1 MPRTASPHPTEME
14 LKILKI
20 LWRIGPATVREVR
33 EELAALSDPAYTTVM
48 TLMGI
53 MTKKGYLSRRKKGP
67 GYVYRPRV
75 TEESVKKTML
85 SDLVD
90 RAFEGST
97 LSVMLNLIET
107 EGIRSEELEE
117 LRKLIDKKRKE
128 ESK

>member
-1 MPRTASPHPTEME
+1 ME
-14 LKILKI
+14 LKILKN

-33 EELAALSDPAYTTVM
+33 EQLAESHDPAYTTVM

-53 MTKKGYLSRRKKGP
+53 MTMKGYLSRQKKGL

-85 SDLVD
+85 SNLVD
-90 RAFEGST
+90 RVFDGST
-97 LSVMLNLIET
+97 LSVMLNLIEI
-107 EGIRSEELEE
+107 EDIPLEE